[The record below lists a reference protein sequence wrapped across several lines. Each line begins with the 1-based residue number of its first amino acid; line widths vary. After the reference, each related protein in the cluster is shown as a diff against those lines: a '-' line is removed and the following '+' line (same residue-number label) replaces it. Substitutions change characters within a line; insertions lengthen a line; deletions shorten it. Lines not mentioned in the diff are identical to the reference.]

1 MFRRLAQ
8 RQPNAP
14 ALSDPPNRESFTDGA
29 PRRLTY
35 AEADRMVAAIT
46 GRLRRMGLLVDAV
59 IGVQMPNIVENILAM
74 LGVLRG
80 E

>member
-1 MFRRLAQ
+1 
-8 RQPNAP
+8 
-14 ALSDPPNRESFTDGA
+14 
-29 PRRLTY
+29 
-35 AEADRMVAAIT
+35 
-46 GRLRRMGLLVDAV
+46 MGLLVDAV